1 LGDAGTSRAA
11 ALFPRKTQ
19 SLPHASIVAK
29 AWKCRLKFLP
39 ARLFVFDESKV

>member
-19 SLPHASIVAK
+19 SVPHVWIVAIV
-29 AWKCRLKFLP
+29 WKCWLKFLP